1 MNVEIILCSVAR
13 CCFVSIS
20 RFVEISIQFSH
31 TAFPIVEKLAIKY
44 IKEHCVSAL
53 ATHMG
58 HLGVLEKPLIK
69 PQWEDLDMGPQHPY
83 FVLSSSDDSNP
94 QLALTASTM
103 EDTLLDHYKAIKT
116 RVGDGEG
123 AGAGGKSMSCT
134 SDSYR

>member
-13 CCFVSIS
+13 CRFVSIT

-44 IKEHCVSAL
+44 TKEHCVSVL
-53 ATHMG
+53 ATHTG
-58 HLGVLEKPLIK
+58 HLGALEKPVIK
-69 PQWEDLDMGPQHPY
+69 PRWEYLDMEPQDPY

-103 EDTLLDHYKAIKT
+103 ADTLLDSYKAIKT
-116 RVGDGEG
+116 RVGHGKG
-123 AGAGGKSMSCT
+123 AGAGG
-134 SDSYR
+134 